1 MAGKYVELE
10 LGGLDKFLDKV
21 DAAGNGEF
29 KKAVLEFL
37 EGLGDEFLR
46 VVEDEIIRL
55 QVVDTRLLLHSFHKG
70 SDQNLWE
77 LDEGDLTLEVGTNVQ
92 YAWYVEDGHHQK
104 PGRFIPGVWQG
115 DHFRYQ
121 PGADTGMVLKA
132 KWVEGKHYFRHAIRI
147 MEHMLPSL
155 VERKL
160 TEWVEQYFNV

>member
-21 DAAGNGEF
+21 DDAGNGEF

-37 EGLGDEFLR
+37 EGLGVEFLR

-77 LDEGDLTLEVGTNVQ
+77 LDEGDLTL
-92 YAWYVEDGHHQK
+92 D
-104 PGRFIPGVWQG
+104 
-115 DHFRYQ
+115 
-121 PGADTGMVLKA
+121 
-132 KWVEGKHYFRHAIRI
+132 
-147 MEHMLPSL
+147 
-155 VERKL
+155 RKS
-160 TEWVEQYFNV
+160 VV